1 MSEQKDFHNQAGL
14 IALLGSIVFVFAFFF
29 YIVSINKGVDL
40 AEKTSDPQQADAVQ
54 FDLASAKDPWVS
66 TEQIVAAGA
75 KLYKQNCAVCH
86 GANGDLIGGI
96 PNARNLIEGQWKA
109 GGGHIGLY
117 KVLQNGLMIDGK
129 PSQMVAFK
137 AQLKPFERWA
147 VVNFIES
154 ITKNKSKDKPEDVA
168 TFAKSAD

>member
-40 AEKTSDPQQADAVQ
+40 AEKTSDPQKADAVQ

-66 TEQIVAAGA
+66 TEQIVASGA

-147 VVNFIES
+147 LVNFIES